1 MRFAL
6 TYTDGKFGGILVLP
20 FAKGVTHSFILLALS
35 TILMIAVLYASK
47 KGRVPKIRKIAA
59 IGAIDEA
66 IGRATEMGRPVH
78 FTPGIGDFY
87 GYDAPMTI
95 AGISVLGYAARKVA
109 EYNTPLIVTFAAPEV
124 EPVITDVVKQ
134 AYLAAGKP
142 EAFDPESIRFV
153 SARQFA
159 YTSAVVG
166 IIHREKVAANLM
178 IGYFAGESM
187 IVAEAGFLAGA
198 IQVGGTANTYQI
210 PFFVVACDHVLIS
223 EELYAAGAYL
233 SKDPVQLGAIA
244 GQDWVRLIAAAFTVA
259 GALLATF
266 GITWI
271 ADFFKM

>member
-1 MRFAL
+1 M
-6 TYTDGKFGGILVLP
+6 LP
-20 FAKGVTHSFILLALS
+20 FAKGVTHSFIFLVVS
-35 TILMIAVLYASK
+35 TAMMIVILYASRR
-47 KGRVPKIRKIAA
+47 GRVPKIRKIAA
-59 IGAIDEA
+59 IDAIDEA
-66 IGRATEMGRPVH
+66 VGRATEMGRPVH

-124 EPVITDVVKQ
+124 EPVITDVVRQ
-134 AYLAAGKP
+134 AYLAAGRP
-142 EAFDPESIRFV
+142 EAFDPEGIRYV
-153 SARQFA
+153 SGRQFA

-166 IIHREKVAANLM
+166 ILHREKVAANLM

-187 IVAEAGFLAGA
+187 IIAEAGFLGGA

-233 SKDPVQLGAIA
+233 SKDPVQLAAIA
-244 GQDWVRLIAAAFTVA
+244 GQDWVRLIAAALTIV

-266 GITWI
+266 GIPLI